1 MSLLFLCKLISLNIW
16 VVKFKRRLFY
26 VFVLTLTRTLQTI
39 AKKNQKLTRF
49 LSGCLF
55 FYTVSSGWFLFKGPK
70 TSLTHANVLG
80 FANIVTFTSQVAVP
94 CELLPLINTDK
105 TWNIS
110 KMCFLHV
117 KVAKRDVAELVD
129 SNVSKDRSIPR
140 FEKSSWPIL
149 TKLHTNKQ

>member
-16 VVKFKRRLFY
+16 VVKFKRWLFY

-39 AKKNQKLTRF
+39 AKKPQKLTRF

-94 CELLPLINTDK
+94 CEGRARNGNESTLVSSYFLWVTTPNK
-105 TWNIS
+105 HWWNMKHI
-110 KMCFLHV
+110 K
-117 KVAKRDVAELVD
+117 
-129 SNVSKDRSIPR
+129 NVFPACEGG
-140 FEKSSWPIL
+140 EKGCCWVGR
-149 TKLHTNKQ
+149 QQCWQR